1 MTAGGPVLLQV
12 EGLTKRFGGLTAVD
26 RVSFG
31 VGANEIIGLIGP
43 NGAGKTT
50 LFNLVSGQ
58 LAPDEGAT
66 RFDGQAI
73 TRLPPHKIAALGI
86 ARTFQKVR
94 LFPGMT
100 VREHMM
106 VACHRW
112 TRSGILGAVFGT
124 PGVAAEERAIREAAD
139 AALEFVGVTDAAE
152 LDPGA
157 LPFGRQRLVEV
168 ARALAQKPR
177 LLLLDEPSAGL
188 NPGETE
194 GLVATVRRI
203 RDSGTAVLVIEHDM
217 PFVMGMS
224 DRVVVLNFGAKI
236 AEGSPQQVQAEP
248 AVIEA
253 YLGTGRAGK
262 GGR

>member
-1 MTAGGPVLLQV
+1 MTMPDLLAV

-26 RVSFG
+26 CVSFA
-31 VGANEIIGLIGP
+31 VAVHEIVGLIGP

-58 LAPDEGAT
+58 FPPDQGEIS
-66 RFDGQAI
+66 FDGNPI
-73 TRLPPHKIAALGI
+73 THAAAHKIAELGI

-100 VREHMM
+100 VLEHMM

-112 TRSGILGAVFGT
+112 TRSGMLRSVIGA
-124 PGVAAEERAIREAAD
+124 PGVAAEERAIREAGW
-139 AALEFVGVTDAAE
+139 AALEFVGLTDIAE
-152 LDPGA
+152 SDPGS

-194 GLVATVRRI
+194 GLAVMVRRI
-203 RDSGTAVLVIEHDM
+203 RDAGTAVLVIEHDM

-236 AEGSPQQVQAEP
+236 AEGVPQHIQADP
-248 AVIEA
+248 AVIDA
-253 YLGTGRAGK
+253 YLGTGRVGK
-262 GGR
+262 RRRS

>member
-1 MTAGGPVLLQV
+1 MAAGAALLEV

-26 RVSFG
+26 GVSFG
-31 VGANEIIGLIGP
+31 VAEREIVALIGP

-58 LAPDEGAT
+58 LAADEGTVRLA
-66 RFDGQAI
+66 GEPI
-73 TRLPPHKIAALGI
+73 TRLPAHEIAGRGV

-100 VREHMM
+100 ALEHMK

-112 TRSGILGAVFGT
+112 SRGGILSSVVGG
-124 PGVAAEERAIREAAD
+124 PRMAAEERAIREAAW
-139 AALEFVGVTDAAE
+139 AALDFVDLRDVAD
-152 LDPGA
+152 LDPGV
-157 LPFGRQRLVEV
+157 LPFGRQRLVEL
-168 ARALAQKPR
+168 ARAVAQKPR

-188 NPGETE
+188 NPAETE
-194 GLVATVRRI
+194 NLASIVRRI
-203 RDSGTAVLVIEHDM
+203 RDAGAAVLVIEHDM
-217 PFVMGMS
+217 PFVMGLS

-236 AEGSPQQVQAEP
+236 AEGPPQQVQADP
-248 AVIEA
+248 AVVEA
-253 YLGTGRAGK
+253 YLGSARVGK